1 MSNTKLERIETEIEK
16 TKAKIAEFQSKLR
29 ELERRRTEEINLQ
42 IVQIVHAESLTPQEL
57 AKFLAKRKSVF
68 EYPNGIDNKSYNKNN
83 IESENE

>member
-57 AKFLAKRKSVF
+57 SAFLAKRKSVF
-68 EYPNGIDNKSYNKNN
+68 EYPNSTDNKSNSQKN